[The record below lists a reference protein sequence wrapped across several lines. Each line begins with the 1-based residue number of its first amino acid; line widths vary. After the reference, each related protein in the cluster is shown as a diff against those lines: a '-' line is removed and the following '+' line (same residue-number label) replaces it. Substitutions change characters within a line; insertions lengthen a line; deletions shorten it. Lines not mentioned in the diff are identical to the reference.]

1 MKCKNCKQKLP
12 PLAQFCPNCGSDVKA
27 QKKEKNSSALEFVI
41 DLAELILDIVTDID
55 IDI

>member
-12 PLAQFCPNCGSDVKA
+12 PLAQFCPNCGSNVKA
-27 QKKEKNSSALEFVI
+27 QKKEKNFSALEFVI
-41 DLAELILDIVTDID
+41 DLAELVLDLVTDID